1 MSPANK
7 RRLAGM
13 GARLDAPRSIRD
25 AADMTDAE
33 DCARHLRQLASKP
46 DTAEV
51 HAQIH
56 ACLEDYRSRHRA
68 QAGALADLAMAV
80 QLADF
85 PGGALTDVIRAW
97 LRARLLGGADLGT
110 ATAGTV
116 ASVRRCRPHSD

>member
-7 RRLAGM
+7 RWLAGM

-85 PGGALTDVIRAW
+85 PGGALADVIRAW
-97 LRARLLGGADLGT
+97 LRARLLGGG
-110 ATAGTV
+110 
-116 ASVRRCRPHSD
+116 